1 MKWIALLI
9 VVFLVVSCGQ
19 RQVQPAPTIPS
30 SSAPGQLEAQI
41 ATLQDV
47 TGEVVLN
54 GQSVSSG
61 SPVRGQD
68 TVSTKD
74 GEATIAFEDGSELRL
89 DQQTTIMITK
99 ESNEMTI
106 MQSAGQT
113 WTRLMAIAGIE
124 TYKVQTPT
132 SVATVRGTGFAVNV
146 SDDGAEIIVDDGE
159 VEVVSLDE
167 QGKMQERQVLF
178 DQERAQIK
186 KKAKKMAIKAM
197 DPKERK
203 AMRWMIKNSQR
214 DDVMM
219 EKMAERMMGKAAV
232 KGAKGKTKM
241 DALKGYM
248 RGKVS
253 KEDLVKQGVMDQKK
267 AKDLPEKKK
276 RMASKMISKV
286 QGQSDDLDIL
296 DEDLS
301 AELKDLDAMLADI
314 EAISSLP

>member
-1 MKWIALLI
+1 
-9 VVFLVVSCGQ
+9 
-19 RQVQPAPTIPS
+19 
-30 SSAPGQLEAQI
+30 
-41 ATLQDV
+41 
-47 TGEVVLN
+47 
-54 GQSVSSG
+54 
-61 SPVRGQD
+61 
-68 TVSTKD
+68 
-74 GEATIAFEDGSELRL
+74 
-89 DQQTTIMITK
+89 
-99 ESNEMTI
+99 MTI

-113 WTRLMAIAGIE
+113 WTRLMAITGIE

-146 SDDGAEIIVDDGE
+146 SGDGTEIIVDDGE

-167 QGKMQERQVLF
+167 QGKVQERQVLF

-186 KKAKKMAIKAM
+186 KKAKNMAIKAM

-203 AMRWMIKNSQR
+203 AMRWMEKNTQR

-219 EKMAERMMGKAAV
+219 EKMAERMMGKDAI
-232 KGAKGKTKM
+232 KGAKGKAKM

-253 KEDLVKQGVMDQKK
+253 KEDLVKQGVMDQQKIK
-267 AKDLPEKKK
+267 SLPDKKK

-286 QGQSDDLDIL
+286 QGQSDDLSIL

-301 AELKDLDAMLADI
+301 AELAEIDEILADL
-314 EAISSLP
+314 EQLSSLSI